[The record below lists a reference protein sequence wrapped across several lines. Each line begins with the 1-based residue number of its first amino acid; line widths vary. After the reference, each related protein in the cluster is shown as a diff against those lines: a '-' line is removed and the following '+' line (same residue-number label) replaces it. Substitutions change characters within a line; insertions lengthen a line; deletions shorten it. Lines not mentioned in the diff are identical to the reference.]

1 MRLDAN
7 VTVKDAIKAT
17 GGELDADVS
26 IPAPTLHKWLIEL
39 RRYRHQANPLQHKY
53 KKKRVGI

>member
-26 IPAPTLHKWLIEL
+26 IPAPTLHKGL
-39 RRYRHQANPLQHKY
+39 
-53 KKKRVGI
+53 